1 MAAVGTAVGKN
12 KNCPLFG
19 SRNNWNGTGGG
30 NIDSI
35 GTGAEI
41 LTDNKLIQIKNKW
54 NKNYN
59 KICWDVDLNQLHPL
73 FGIKS
78 NGYMRD

>member
-19 SRNNWNGTGGG
+19 SRSSWNGTGG

-35 GTGAEI
+35 GTGA
-41 LTDNKLIQIKNKW
+41 
-54 NKNYN
+54 
-59 KICWDVDLNQLHPL
+59 KIER
-73 FGIKS
+73 I
-78 NGYMRD
+78 